1 MFWPKRSSLTSS
13 RLPFAVTTV
22 AFCLRSPLNLSRG
35 SRLCLGHLL
44 SIDFRYVFVSLLKLP
59 YLNAGETVH
68 IYIFSLYYRVPRLHG
83 IYYRCQFRTGTP
95 GHKWCGLIRISK
107 INRHKLLAD
116 LLKLMPVKTAL
127 LVIVFTCV
135 YKSFSA

>member
-68 IYIFSLYYRVPRLHG
+68 IYIFFRFIIECLDCTGFIIDVSSVPV
-83 IYYRCQFRTGTP
+83 
-95 GHKWCGLIRISK
+95 
-107 INRHKLLAD
+107 LLATN
-116 LLKLMPVKTAL
+116 VAG
-127 LVIVFTCV
+127 
-135 YKSFSA
+135 